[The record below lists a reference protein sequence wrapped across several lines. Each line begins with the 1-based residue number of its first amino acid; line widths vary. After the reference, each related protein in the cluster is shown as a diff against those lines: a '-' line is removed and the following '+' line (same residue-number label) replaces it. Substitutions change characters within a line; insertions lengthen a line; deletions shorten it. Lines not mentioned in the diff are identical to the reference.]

1 MEHRHSF
8 HITPARLVCS
18 IKIAD
23 LHSNCSPDWSDDSFD
38 TSSAQTGVIPIKRAS
53 RYAVACCN
61 RRKVNFAHLR
71 RYLNGTVYAATN
83 GDMSAHQEK
92 DPF

>member
-1 MEHRHSF
+1 MGASAF
-8 HITPARLVCS
+8 ISYNTCPVVCS

-61 RRKVNFAHLR
+61 RRKVNFA
-71 RYLNGTVYAATN
+71 T
-83 GDMSAHQEK
+83 SA
-92 DPF
+92 DI